1 MKIPSPNLFCSL
13 QGSPCGPTMQGSAP
27 CTAVPFFSKR
37 KEPKIRQRGG
47 ILFGFSS
54 EGQDRTSASCV
65 IMLFRVRSREWA
77 LPILRTFLQKSYFP
91 RELCFAKFSPPICS
105 GSRRMSNTGVPLRTV
120 ECLCRAHFLPMQRG
134 FKRGAAPFVKLF
146 KLPKSNQEVFGASFV
161 DFFATRNRPRAW
173 AA

>member
-54 EGQDRTSASCV
+54 KGHIPSGTSQSEVLSPYLLRQQKDVKYWRTTSD
-65 IMLFRVRSREWA
+65 SR
-77 LPILRTFLQKSYFP
+77 
-91 RELCFAKFSPPICS
+91 
-105 GSRRMSNTGVPLRTV
+105 VPLSSA
-120 ECLCRAHFLPMQRG
+120 LSADAKG
-134 FKRGAAPFVKLF
+134 FQKGRSPFRW
-146 KLPKSNQEVFGASFV
+146 KSKNQEVFGASFV
-161 DFFATRNRPRAW
+161 DFFATRNRPRVW